1 MRTSTP
7 RFHVVNLKYARKHHE
22 AYGQSVSSATNEK
35 QIRSE
40 LAVVYF

>member
-22 AYGQSVSSATNEK
+22 TYAVSNATNEK